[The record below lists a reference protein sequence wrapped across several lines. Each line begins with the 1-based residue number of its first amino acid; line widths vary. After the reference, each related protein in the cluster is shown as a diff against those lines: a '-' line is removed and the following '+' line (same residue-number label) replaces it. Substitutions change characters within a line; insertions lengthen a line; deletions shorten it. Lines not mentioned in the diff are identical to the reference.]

1 MKPKMV
7 RKISIDFLMTVL
19 LLLLM
24 ARQLTGESAHE
35 WLGAGMFL
43 LWIAHHILN
52 LRWYGNLFRGVY
64 TPLRAARVAVNLLLL
79 LAMLGTMIS
88 AVFLSSD
95 VFAFLPISGGVALAR
110 SMHILC
116 AFWGFVLMAL
126 HLGLHWGMILGMMRK
141 AAGSIAA
148 KPLRALVRA
157 AGAAI
162 AAYGLY
168 AFVANRLFDY
178 MFLTTPFVFFDFER
192 PVFLFFVQYIAIM
205 GLFVFLAHYGASG
218 LQKWKGGAKKGADS
232 GN

>member
-1 MKPKMV
+1 
-7 RKISIDFLMTVL
+7 
-19 LLLLM
+19 
-24 ARQLTGESAHE
+24 
-35 WLGAGMFL
+35 
-43 LWIAHHILN
+43 
-52 LRWYGNLFRGVY
+52 
-64 TPLRAARVAVNLLLL
+64 
-79 LAMLGTMIS
+79 MIS